1 MFTFILQ
8 LFTAASGRLKIEL
21 QSFTN
26 DANTLA
32 DGSDCEG
39 WLHLHPECDTRIY
52 ACLSSHSDCHNHD
65 LSGNRGYVESRNMN
79 SEDFKSKNDVPFHV
93 DYPVRTHEHL
103 ADSLSC

>member
-32 DGSDCEG
+32 DGSDCDG
-39 WLHLHPECDTRIY
+39 WFYPECDTRFY
-52 ACLSSHSDCHNHD
+52 ACLSSHSDCRYHD
-65 LSGNRGYVESRNMN
+65 LSGNRGYVDSRNIN
-79 SEDFKSKNDVPFHV
+79 SGDFRSKNNVPFYV
-93 DYPVRTHEHL
+93 NYPVRIHEHL
-103 ADSLSC
+103 TDSLPC